1 MAARRAPTSILLAV
15 GALLFLF
22 FVLQPVEF
30 LSVDIDTVGSLR
42 YPVKNGERIELTWV
56 HSVSSIPVREV
67 FEVRDGRL
75 WLMETHNP
83 WFAAGLGEI
92 AGRGRTVADPDHGIA
107 IVDIN
112 EDADGMIL
120 RIGSPG
126 IHHTLLINKNI
137 CDLSR
142 LAPHKRAR
150 FEVVSKPRIWGWL
163 GARCREGS

>member
-1 MAARRAPTSILLAV
+1 MVVRRAPAIAALVV

-22 FVLQPVEF
+22 WILQPVEY
-30 LSVDIDTVGSLR
+30 LSVDIDGLGSLR
-42 YPVKNGERIELTWV
+42 YPVKNGERIELTWI

-92 AGRGRTVADPDHGIA
+92 AGRGRTVADPDHGVA

-120 RIGSPG
+120 RIGSPD
-126 IHHTLLINKNI
+126 IHHTLIVGGQK

-150 FEVVSKPRIWGWL
+150 FEVVAKPRIWGWL
-163 GARCREGS
+163 GVRCREGS